1 LAEEVNADFVATNA
15 SQAQAQAMSLLGK
28 AA

>member
-15 SQAQAQAMSLLGK
+15 SQAQAQAMSLLNQ